1 MMRKPRRFPRDVAE
15 RRLKEIIDLA
25 IMSGKNV
32 RWLSQED
39 FVVVDWTR
47 HVRIKAVNI
56 NDEYV
61 LEVF

>member
-1 MMRKPRRFPRDVAE
+1 MRKPRRFPKDVAE

>member
-1 MMRKPRRFPRDVAE
+1 MRKPRRFPRDVAE